1 MQPCISQVCSLES
14 PFKTDIEDYAAG
26 HCPAVELWLTKLET
40 YLQTHSIEDA
50 KSLLAEHG
58 VAAPAASLQ
67 GGLLTSQGDARQEA
81 WDLFDARIALC
92 QALDVGVLVVACDV
106 PSPLT
111 AADLERMRVSLTD
124 IGSRAGQG
132 GIKAALEFQC
142 RSAVGNNLQT
152 AIALVEEAGS
162 PHLGIC
168 LDAFHYYTG
177 PSQPEDLA
185 GLTAENLFH
194 VQLCDVLA
202 VPREFAS
209 DSDRILPGDGDIP
222 LTPIVEHLKHINYQG
237 AVSIELMNPQIW
249 RIPALQ
255 FGETAITALRTLL
268 GIAEK

>member
-14 PFKTDIEDYAAG
+14 HFATDLEDYAAG
-26 HCPAVELWLTKLET
+26 HCPAVELWLTKLEG
-40 YLQTHSIEDA
+40 YLQTHPVEDV
-50 KSLLAEHG
+50 KKLLEDNDI
-58 VAAPAASLQ
+58 AAPVASLQ
-67 GGLLTSQGDARQEA
+67 GGLLTSQADARKEA
-81 WDLFDARIALC
+81 WDLFDKRIALC
-92 QALDVGVLVVACDV
+92 KELGVQVMVIACDV

-111 AADLERMRVSLTD
+111 ATDLERARASLKE

-132 GIKAALEFQC
+132 GVKAALEFQV

-152 AIALVEEAGS
+152 ALALVEEAGS

-177 PSQPEDLA
+177 PSQPEDLG

-194 VQLCDVLA
+194 VQLCDLLT

-222 LTPIVEHLKHINYQG
+222 LAPIIEHLKRINYQG

-249 RIPALQ
+249 KIPALQ
-255 FGETAITALRTLL
+255 FGETAITALRQLL